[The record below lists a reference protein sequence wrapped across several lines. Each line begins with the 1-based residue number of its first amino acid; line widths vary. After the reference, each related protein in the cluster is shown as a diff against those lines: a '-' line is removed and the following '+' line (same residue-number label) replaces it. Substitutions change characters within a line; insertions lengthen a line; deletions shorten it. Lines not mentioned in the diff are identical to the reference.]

1 MVKKNKIIIS
11 RLKEEMNERGLMSFS
26 EIKDWVNLNSKY
38 GLTSNQLGNLLS
50 KGRDFDKVDQWQIR
64 ESVTGSTWKET
75 VWEVRP

>member
-1 MVKKNKIIIS
+1 
-11 RLKEEMNERGLMSFS
+11 MNERGLMSFS

-64 ESVTGSTWKET
+64 ESVTGSPWKDT